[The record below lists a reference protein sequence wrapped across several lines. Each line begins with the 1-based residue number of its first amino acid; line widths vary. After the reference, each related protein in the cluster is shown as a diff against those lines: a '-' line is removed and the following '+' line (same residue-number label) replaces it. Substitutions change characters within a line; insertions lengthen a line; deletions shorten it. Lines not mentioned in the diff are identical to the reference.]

1 MTSALN
7 LISENCKRPF
17 PPLCLILSVS
27 SFPEDHLSSFR
38 VTVCHS
44 CLILQA
50 NLSVPSCWGTGCLDL
65 LQALC
70 ILTSCSLPRPSFLY
84 FPPFPF
90 LLIVL
95 GFQFTFHCGLMILLW
110 RFFPWTDLLLSAL
123 SQCPLACMLCQ
134 QGKRIQ
140 RFHLK
145 TVLAHFSSNQ
155 RLIE

>member
-70 ILTSCSLPRPSFLY
+70 ILTSCSLPLS
-84 FPPFPF
+84 
-90 LLIVL
+90 
-95 GFQFTFHCGLMILLW
+95 
-110 RFFPWTDLLLSAL
+110 FFPLLSTFSFFTNSSWLSVHIPLRVDDFAL
-123 SQCPLACMLCQ
+123 AFFSMDWLAAVCLIRVSLGLYVVSTGQ
-134 QGKRIQ
+134 KDSDVSFKNG
-140 RFHLK
+140 L
-145 TVLAHFSSNQ
+145 SS
-155 RLIE
+155 LF